1 MPNQYNITYRT
12 ENTYENW
19 VNDAY
24 WQFLIIPMENNTQH
38 HIDVEFSNSLFA
50 VNEFSINGYGFRAI
64 RVHSKKKFK
73 KINFEA
79 KFSFIKDHTDP
90 FNFPL
95 EINDS
100 LAYKE
105 INELIF
111 KINFEAFLRSTPLT
125 KLPNDV
131 DSIFEFNLSNTIFE
145 NLQELNKWTFTHLQF
160 KTGVTQVDTKL
171 TDIISVKQ
179 GVCQDF
185 THLFCAIA
193 RQNGIPT
200 RYVSGYLNQEHGL
213 LGDSQMHAWAECYIP
228 QVGWKGFDPTNNIL
242 ANTNHIKVC
251 HGKDYN
257 DCSPL
262 RGIIYSHGRNKTTH
276 TVKVQSQEQ

>member
-1 MPNQYNITYRT
+1 MPNDYKIVYST
-12 ENTYENW
+12 ENTYDNW
-19 VNDAY
+19 VSNAY

-50 VNEFSINGYGFRAI
+50 VNEFSTNGYGFRTI
-64 RVHSKKKFK
+64 RVHPKKKFK

-79 KFSFIKDHTDP
+79 RFSFVKDTIDP

-95 EINDS
+95 DLNDS
-100 LAYKE
+100 MAYKE
-105 INELIF
+105 INELNF
-111 KINFEAFLRSTPLT
+111 KINFESFLRSTLLT
-125 KLPNDV
+125 KLPDNLE
-131 DSIFEFNLSNTIFE
+131 SKFQFNLSNTIFE
-145 NLQELNKWTFTHLQF
+145 NLQALNKWTFNNLQF
-160 KTGVTQVDTKL
+160 KTGVTQVDSKL
-171 TDIISVKQ
+171 LDILVAKQ

-185 THLFCAIA
+185 THLFCAMA

-213 LGDSQMHAWAECYIP
+213 LGDSQMHAWAEAYIP
-228 QVGWKGFDPTNNIL
+228 FVGWKGFDPTNNIL

-262 RGIIYSHGRNKTTH
+262 RGVIYSNGQNVTSH
-276 TVKVQSQEQ
+276 TVLVQSQQ